1 MINRVTHQ
9 SVRRSTLANLQLN
22 LSTMADLQAK
32 MSSGKKIN
40 VPSDDP
46 AGASDMLRLRG
57 EQRAQAQY
65 QRNADDGNS
74 WLTTIDAALQ
84 TTSTTIRRARDLV
97 VQSSSGAAGTPSRE
111 AIAVEIEGLR
121 DELLQQA
128 NTTYLGRTVFA
139 GTSNAGAA
147 YTVDSTTDPATY
159 TFTGVPS
166 ATVERQ
172 VADGTTVR
180 VDADG
185 SKVYGDGADSVF
197 ALLDSIAATLRTPG
211 ADASTQ
217 LAALDARFE
226 TVLTELAG
234 VGARQTRVT
243 NAQTTLVDSAL
254 TTKTQLSA
262 IEDIDLAEIILE
274 LGMQEVAYQGA
285 LGAAAKV
292 LQPSL
297 MDYLR

>member
-1 MINRVTHQ
+1 MTHQ
-9 SVRRSTLANLQLN
+9 SVQRSTLANLQVN

-65 QRNADDGNS
+65 QRNADDGVA
-74 WLTTIDAALQ
+74 WLTTIDTSLQ
-84 TTSTTIRRARDLV
+84 TTSTTLRRVRDLV
-97 VQSSSGAAGTPSRE
+97 LQSGSGAASVPARE

-128 NTTYLGRTVFA
+128 NTTYLGRNVFA
-139 GTSNAGAA
+139 GTSNAGVAF
-147 YTVDSTTDPATY
+147 TVDNTTDPATY
-159 TFTGVPS
+159 TFTGAAN

-172 VADGTTVR
+172 VADATTVR

-185 SKVYGDGADSVF
+185 AKVYGDGAQSVF
-197 ALLDSIAATLRTPG
+197 ALLDTIAATLRTPDGDATAQLG
-211 ADASTQ
+211 AI
-217 LAALDARFE
+217 DARFE

-234 VGARQTRVT
+234 VGARQTRVV
-243 NAQTTLVDSAL
+243 NAQTSLVDAAL

>member
-1 MINRVTHQ
+1 MTHQ
-9 SVRRSTLANLQLN
+9 SVQRSTLANLQLN

-57 EQRAQAQY
+57 EQRTQAQY
-65 QRNADDGNS
+65 QRNAGDGNS
-74 WLTTIDAALQ
+74 WLTTIDSALQ
-84 TTSTTIRRARDLV
+84 TTSTTIRRVRDLV
-97 VQSSSGAAGTPSRE
+97 IQSGSGAAGTPSRE

-147 YTVDSTTDPATY
+147 FTVDSTTDPATY
-159 TFTGVPS
+159 TFTGAAS

-172 VADGTTVR
+172 VADATTVR

-185 SKVYGDGADSVF
+185 AKVYGDGADSVF

-211 ADASTQ
+211 ADAATQ
-217 LAALDARFE
+217 LAALDTRFE

-234 VGARQTRVT
+234 VGARQTRIV
-243 NAQTTLVDSAL
+243 NAQASLVDSAL

-274 LGMQEVAYQGA
+274 LGMQETAYQGA